1 MFPEDSYRRILANR
15 SFLIVWF
22 GQGLASLGQAVL
34 YVVVALYVYD
44 LTGQE
49 FGLLHATMSLS
60 IAITVFIL
68 GHLAGRMHR
77 ARLLVGGVVVA
88 GLAYIFFH
96 LI

>member
-68 GHLAGRMHR
+68 GHLAG
-77 ARLLVGGVVVA
+77 
-88 GLAYIFFH
+88 
-96 LI
+96 

>member
-1 MFPEDSYRRILANR
+1 
-15 SFLIVWF
+15 LIVWF

-49 FGLLHATMSLS
+49 FGLLHATMLLS

-68 GHLAGRMHR
+68 GHLAG
-77 ARLLVGGVVVA
+77 
-88 GLAYIFFH
+88 
-96 LI
+96 